1 MLFAVLLDLDAG
13 TQAVL
18 RPLAD
23 GLAAIPG
30 LQTMRAH
37 HLTLA
42 VYEDLPLDR
51 FLPALARLA
60 ETLKPMDLRL
70 ANVGIFTGVGSVL
83 FLGPVVTTELL
94 ALHDRLHRELAEFAS
109 HCLAH
114 YLPGAWVPHVTLAMG
129 VKSDAL
135 SKAIATSIA
144 QWKPAQAGLEVL
156 RLVEFFPVR
165 TAYRR
170 TLSSSP

>member
-30 LQTMRAH
+30 LQTMMAH

-51 FLPALARLA
+51 FLPALARL
-60 ETLKPMDLRL
+60 P
-70 ANVGIFTGVGSVL
+70 
-83 FLGPVVTTELL
+83 
-94 ALHDRLHRELAEFAS
+94 
-109 HCLAH
+109 
-114 YLPGAWVPHVTLAMG
+114 
-129 VKSDAL
+129 
-135 SKAIATSIA
+135 
-144 QWKPAQAGLEVL
+144 
-156 RLVEFFPVR
+156 
-165 TAYRR
+165 RR
-170 TLSSSP
+170 